1 MRKENTAER
10 YYRHE
15 LNALLIVMLFY
26 DLIAA
31 VIVFFRVL
39 SADGSNAVIF
49 GDAWFWLL
57 AFGLFPIL
65 CLPGLVYAFFRYRHY
80 KSAELVNVQRV
91 KLDQTD
97 TVWRN
102 CIGFRIK
109 VRIDGTDHR
118 TVTKHIFTT
127 GSLGSNRLDDYIGK
141 TVEVGYDEKTGEW
154 IVFCL
159 E

>member
-1 MRKENTAER
+1 MRKENSAER

-15 LNALLIVMLFY
+15 LNALLIAMLFY

-39 SADGSNAVIF
+39 SADGSNAVIY
-49 GDAWFWLL
+49 GDAWFLL
-57 AFGLFPIL
+57 LTFGLFPLL

-102 CIGFRIK
+102 LVGFRKPDGRIEKPDIK
-109 VRIDGTDHR
+109 DRYEP
-118 TVTKHIFTT
+118 
-127 GSLGSNRLDDYIGK
+127 DYF
-141 TVEVGYDEKTGEW
+141 DEHKNPDW
-154 IVFCL
+154 M
-159 E
+159 